1 MIVIT
6 LSKVPYSLRGDLTKW
21 FQEIQTGVYVGNLNA
36 RVRDNLWE
44 RIQNNIGHDGE
55 ATMVYSTNN
64 EFGYTF
70 KTTRKDK
77 EIVDFDGIPFVK
89 HLVDEKIKI
98 NFGFSNASKRHK
110 ARIMQQIKR
119 PNSKKDS
126 QKEYVAIDIETTG
139 LNISDDVI
147 ISVAAVKGRSGES
160 FYRLIKTNHV
170 LTPKIVELTGI
181 TPNILN
187 NEGANAKEVLS
198 DFKKFIS
205 KDTIVGFNVLNFDLK
220 FLNIAMAA
228 EGIDPIDNVVVDLLQ
243 LSRKVNSFLD
253 NYRFDTVLKS
263 FDIVNNRPHNALS
276 DAISCKDLAQK
287 LIENGK
293 LSF

>member
-44 RIQNNIGHDGE
+44 RIQKNIGPSGE

-70 KTTRKDK
+70 KTTRNDK
-77 EIVDFDGIPFVK
+77 EIIDFDGIPFVK
-89 HLVDEKIKI
+89 HLVDEKAKI
-98 NFGFSNASKRHK
+98 NFGFSDASKRHR
-110 ARIMQQIKR
+110 ARIMQQV
-119 PNSKKDS
+119 KKSNNKDDF

-139 LNISDDVI
+139 LDISNDVI
-147 ISVAAVKGRSGES
+147 ISVAAVKSKSGES
-160 FYRLIKTNHV
+160 FYRLINTNHV
-170 LTPKIVELTGI
+170 VSPKIVELTGI
-181 TPNILN
+181 TSNILN
-187 NEGANAKEVLS
+187 NEGEDAKKVLS
-198 DFKKFIS
+198 EFKEFIS
-205 KDTIVGFNVLNFDLK
+205 RDTIVGFNVLNFDLK
-220 FLNIAMAA
+220 FLNIAMVS
-228 EGIDPIDNVVVDLLQ
+228 EEIEPIDNVVVDLLQ

-276 DAISCKDLAQK
+276 DAVSCKVLAQK

-293 LSF
+293 LSL

>member
-44 RIQNNIGHDGE
+44 RIQKNIGPGGE

-110 ARIMQQIKR
+110 ARIMQQV
-119 PNSKKDS
+119 KKSNDKNDF

-147 ISVAAVKGRSGES
+147 ISVAAVKGRSGEN

-253 NYRFDTVLKS
+253 DYRFDTVLKS

-276 DAISCKDLAQK
+276 DAVSCKALAQK
-287 LIENGK
+287 LIKNGK
-293 LSF
+293 LSL